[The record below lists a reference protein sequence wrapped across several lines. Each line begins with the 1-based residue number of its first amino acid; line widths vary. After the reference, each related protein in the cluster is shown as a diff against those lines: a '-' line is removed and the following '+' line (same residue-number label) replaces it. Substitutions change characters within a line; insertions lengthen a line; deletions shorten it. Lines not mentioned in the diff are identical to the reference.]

1 MPKVTLTRRQA
12 DRERWRKNLKHLKG
26 GNTNE
31 EMAKIMGAK
40 RGQTFAARME
50 RPEPLTMG
58 EMSSLCEH
66 FKYDRAKFVC
76 GNLNEGEGFK

>member
-40 RGQTFAARME
+40 VMPIPGTDKR
-50 RPEPLTMG
+50 
-58 EMSSLCEH
+58 
-66 FKYDRAKFVC
+66 
-76 GNLNEGEGFK
+76 